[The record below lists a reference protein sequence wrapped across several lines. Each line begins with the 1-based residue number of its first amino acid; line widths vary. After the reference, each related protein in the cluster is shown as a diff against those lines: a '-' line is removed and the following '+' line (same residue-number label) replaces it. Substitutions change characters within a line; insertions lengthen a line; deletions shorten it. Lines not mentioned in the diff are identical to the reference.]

1 VRGHGKHPPQW
12 TEILLMCEQWHQ
24 MPEDV
29 EDNLSIVWRDRWAAL
44 QQARKQLDKKGG
56 SDTTTAGGVTRRR
69 VV

>member
-1 VRGHGKHPPQW
+1 
-12 TEILLMCEQWHQ
+12 MCEQWHQ

-44 QQARKQLDKKGG
+44 QQAREQPDKKGG
-56 SDTTTAGGVTRRR
+56 SDTMMAGGVTRRR